1 MNYCDHCKNRYSS
14 NYLKQDIFN
23 TNNLL
28 CLDCYNM
35 RECNICKRDYPIYH
49 LFEYDYVSNLICKNC
64 YKFDIYYCFRCNKT
78 YHSKN
83 MVLQGNNTILCD
95 RCNHY
100 FYIEKELQLSEKYK
114 IEKN

>member
-1 MNYCDHCKNRYSS
+1 
-14 NYLKQDIFN
+14 
-23 TNNLL
+23 
-28 CLDCYNM
+28 
-35 RECNICKRDYPIYH
+35 
-49 LFEYDYVSNLICKNC
+49 
-64 YKFDIYYCFRCNKT
+64 
-78 YHSKN
+78 